1 MFKSKKQEDINKE
14 DVVKDAAQET
24 GSQENVS
31 KEEAASEQ
39 DAAEENKGEAE
50 GEEPAQE
57 QPQPT
62 AEEQLTAKLAEA
74 NDKYIRLAAEFDNYR
89 RRVAK
94 EKLDLIS
101 TAGEDVI
108 KGLLPVLDDCERAL
122 QVLNSSTDTE
132 AAKAAKEGTELIY
145 NKLMGYL
152 KSKGLAPIEAVGKE
166 LDTDFHEAVAQFPV
180 QVTGEFPCGG
190 GFAAAVETGEHD
202 DRGFAGEGQFRCTAA
217 QQCDQ
222 LIVDDLDHLLPGG
235 DAADDFAALALF
247 FDFFDKFVCDLQID
261 IRLQKGDPDLLH
273 GICDIRFGQRTLPA
287 QTFEDCVELVT
298 Q

>member
-1 MFKSKKQEDINKE
+1 MFKSKKQEEVNKE
-14 DVVKDAAQET
+14 AEVKDAQQEA
-24 GSQENVS
+24 GAQENVNA
-31 KEEAASEQ
+31 ETNAAEQ
-39 DAAEENKGEAE
+39 DGNQVEADANGEGQQENGEQ
-50 GEEPAQE
+50 GQ

-62 AEEQLTAKLAEA
+62 AEEQLTAKLAET

-122 QVLNSSTDTE
+122 QVLNASTDSE

-180 QVTGEFPCGG
+180 QETDKKNKVFDVT
-190 GFAAAVETGEHD
+190 
-202 DRGFAGEGQFRCTAA
+202 
-217 QQCDQ
+217 QQGYT
-222 LIVDDLDHLLPGG
+222 LNGKV
-235 DAADDFAALALF
+235 
-247 FDFFDKFVCDLQID
+247 
-261 IRLQKGDPDLLH
+261 
-273 GICDIRFGQRTLPA
+273 IRFAKVVVGI
-287 QTFEDCVELVT
+287 
-298 Q
+298 

>member
-1 MFKSKKQEDINKE
+1 MFKSKKQEEVNKE
-14 DVVKDAAQET
+14 AEVKGTQQET
-24 GSQENVS
+24 GAQENVNAEANAQEQEANAEGAEG
-31 KEEAASEQ
+31 KEQEEEAQ
-39 DAAEENKGEAE
+39 N
-50 GEEPAQE
+50 

-62 AEEQLTAKLAEA
+62 VEEQLTAKLAET

-122 QVLNSSTDTE
+122 QVLNASTDSE

-180 QVTGEFPCGG
+180 QEADKKNKIFDVT
-190 GFAAAVETGEHD
+190 
-202 DRGFAGEGQFRCTAA
+202 
-217 QQCDQ
+217 QQGYT
-222 LIVDDLDHLLPGG
+222 LNGKV
-235 DAADDFAALALF
+235 
-247 FDFFDKFVCDLQID
+247 
-261 IRLQKGDPDLLH
+261 
-273 GICDIRFGQRTLPA
+273 IRFAKVVVGI
-287 QTFEDCVELVT
+287 
-298 Q
+298 

>member
-14 DVVKDAAQET
+14 EVVKDAAQET
-24 GSQENVS
+24 GSQENVT

-108 KGLLPVLDDCERAL
+108 KGLLPVLD
-122 QVLNSSTDTE
+122 
-132 AAKAAKEGTELIY
+132 
-145 NKLMGYL
+145 
-152 KSKGLAPIEAVGKE
+152 
-166 LDTDFHEAVAQFPV
+166 
-180 QVTGEFPCGG
+180 
-190 GFAAAVETGEHD
+190 
-202 DRGFAGEGQFRCTAA
+202 
-217 QQCDQ
+217 
-222 LIVDDLDHLLPGG
+222 
-235 DAADDFAALALF
+235 
-247 FDFFDKFVCDLQID
+247 
-261 IRLQKGDPDLLH
+261 
-273 GICDIRFGQRTLPA
+273 
-287 QTFEDCVELVT
+287 
-298 Q
+298 

>member
-1 MFKSKKQEDINKE
+1 MFKSKKEEEIKKE
-14 DVVKDAAQET
+14 ETVDTAAQAA
-24 GSQENVS
+24 GAQENTQ
-31 KEEAASEQ
+31 ENAEQ
-39 DAAEENKGEAE
+39 GAQEGAEQAE
-50 GEEPAQE
+50 GVGEQEPQQQE
-57 QPQPT
+57 AVQPSV
-62 AEEQLTAKLAEA
+62 EEQLTAKLAEA

-122 QVLNSSTDTE
+122 QVLENSTDSE

-180 QVTGEFPCGG
+180 QEADKKNKIFDVT
-190 GFAAAVETGEHD
+190 
-202 DRGFAGEGQFRCTAA
+202 
-217 QQCDQ
+217 QQGYT
-222 LIVDDLDHLLPGG
+222 LNGKV
-235 DAADDFAALALF
+235 
-247 FDFFDKFVCDLQID
+247 
-261 IRLQKGDPDLLH
+261 
-273 GICDIRFGQRTLPA
+273 IRFAKVVVGI
-287 QTFEDCVELVT
+287 
-298 Q
+298 